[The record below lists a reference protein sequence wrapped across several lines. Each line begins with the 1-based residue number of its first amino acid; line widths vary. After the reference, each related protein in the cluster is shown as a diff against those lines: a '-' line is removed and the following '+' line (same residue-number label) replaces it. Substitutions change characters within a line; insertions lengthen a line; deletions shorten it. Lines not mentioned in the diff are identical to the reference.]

1 LVLQPIT
8 ITSDSEKCLIESSIN
23 SVRVSIL
30 FKFQEADQLEKLQ
43 GQSFLNYLT
52 KRAEDFLIVR
62 RLPVEGFSFSF
73 LITNKHVDDLTKNKI
88 LGFILHFMVEV
99 DKEISSLKI
108 SQNARGRAIA
118 SEYMKLFG

>member
-1 LVLQPIT
+1 MVLQPIT

>member
-1 LVLQPIT
+1 MT
-8 ITSDSEKCLIESSIN
+8 ITSDSEKCFIESSIN
-23 SVRVSIL
+23 SARVSIR
-30 FKFQEADQLEKLQ
+30 FKFEEADQLEKLQ
-43 GQSFLNYLT
+43 GKTFLRYLT

-62 RLPVEGFSFSF
+62 RIPLDGYSFSF

-88 LGFILHFMVEV
+88 VDFILIFMVDVE
-99 DKEISSLKI
+99 KEISSLKI

>member
-1 LVLQPIT
+1 M
-8 ITSDSEKCLIESSIN
+8 
-23 SVRVSIL
+23 RVSIL